1 MKKLLVVVDYQND
14 FVDGALGFDKAL
26 EIEPYIVKLVKSYQ
40 THNDD
45 IIFTKDTHYEN
56 YLETQEG
63 KTLPVPHCIKG
74 TKGHELH
81 GELEALSKGYKVIEK
96 PAFPSLELAEILKDK
111 DYKEVKVVG
120 VVTDICVLSNCI
132 MIKSALPE
140 AIITV
145 DTKGCASFDN
155 KLEKAAIDVLNK
167 SLQVKVI

>member
-26 EIEPYIVKLVKSYQ
+26 EIEPYIIELIKTYQ
-40 THNDD
+40 AHDDD
-45 IIFTKDTHYEN
+45 IYFTKDTHYEN
-56 YLETQEG
+56 YIETQEG
-63 KTLPVPHCIKG
+63 KNLPVPHCIKG

-81 GELEALSKGYKVIEK
+81 GELEELSKGHTIIEK

-111 DYKEVKVVG
+111 DYEEVRVVG

-145 DTKGCASFDN
+145 DTKGCASFDD
-155 KLEKAAIDVLNK
+155 KLEKAALEVLNK

>member
-26 EIEPYIVKLVKSYQ
+26 DIEPYIVELIKMYQ
-40 THNDD
+40 KQNDD
-45 IIFTKDTHYEN
+45 IYFTKDTHYEN

-63 KTLPVPHCIKG
+63 KKLPVPHCIKG

-81 GELEALSKGYKVIEK
+81 GELEELSKGHTIIEK
-96 PAFPSLELAEILKDK
+96 PAFPSLKLAEILKDK
-111 DYKEVKVVG
+111 DYKDVRVVG

-140 AIITV
+140 AVITV
-145 DTKGCASFDN
+145 DTKGCASFDD
-155 KLEKAAIDVLNK
+155 KLEKEALDVLNN
-167 SLQVKVI
+167 SLQIKVI

>member
-26 EIEPYIVKLVKSYQ
+26 DIEPYIVELIKIYQ
-40 THNDD
+40 KQNDD
-45 IIFTKDTHYEN
+45 IYFTKDTHYEN

-63 KTLPVPHCIKG
+63 KKLPVPHCIKG

-81 GELEALSKGYKVIEK
+81 GELEELSKGHTIIEK

-111 DYKEVKVVG
+111 DYKDVRVVG

-140 AIITV
+140 AVITV
-145 DTKGCASFDN
+145 DTKGCASFDD
-155 KLEKAAIDVLNK
+155 KLEKEALDVLNN
-167 SLQVKVI
+167 SLQIKVI

>member
-26 EIEPYIVKLVKSYQ
+26 DIEPYIVELIKIYQ
-40 THNDD
+40 KQNDD
-45 IIFTKDTHYEN
+45 IYFTKDTHYEN

-63 KTLPVPHCIKG
+63 KKLPVPHCIKG

-81 GELEALSKGYKVIEK
+81 GELEELSKGHTIIEK

-111 DYKEVKVVG
+111 DYKDVRVVG

-140 AIITV
+140 TVITV
-145 DTKGCASFDN
+145 DTKGCASFDD
-155 KLEKAAIDVLNK
+155 KLEKEALDVLNN
-167 SLQVKVI
+167 SLQIKVI